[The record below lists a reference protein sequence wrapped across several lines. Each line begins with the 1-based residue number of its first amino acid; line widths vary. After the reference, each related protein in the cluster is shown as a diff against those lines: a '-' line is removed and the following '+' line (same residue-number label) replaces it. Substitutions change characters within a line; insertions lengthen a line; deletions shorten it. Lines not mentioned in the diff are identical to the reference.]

1 MKLEQA
7 DIEKVEQYLFI
18 IKIIAERNNDEYNEP
33 IELMV
38 NEALKVLAKRFEE
51 VGNNQQ
57 R

>member
-1 MKLEQA
+1 MKLEPA

-18 IKIIAERNNDEYNEP
+18 IKIIAERNNDEYSEP

-51 VGNNQQ
+51 QEK
-57 R
+57 